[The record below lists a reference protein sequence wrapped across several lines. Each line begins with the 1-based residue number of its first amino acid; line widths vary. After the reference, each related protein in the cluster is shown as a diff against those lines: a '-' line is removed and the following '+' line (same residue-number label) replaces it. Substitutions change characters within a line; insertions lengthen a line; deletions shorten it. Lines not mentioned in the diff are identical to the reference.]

1 MKPTK
6 ETNNTSTTMLHK
18 KLQKKSPHQQKHY
31 RKE

>member
-6 ETNNTSTTMLHK
+6 ETNNTTTMLHK